1 MDSLVVQASAA
12 TGSEEL
18 GDVLPRTIQVT
29 EASLDPSVGATELHS
44 IKSFMTTIAANTS
57 ATAKKVSELMGV
69 ICTVGHHVY
78 QRNLVAKS
86 FKRATQELKQDG
98 SEIILQ
104 ADWKQDLVRNV
115 GPEEDSSAF
124 HNREHTA
131 VFGVAVT
138 YWSLEYKTVAR
149 VYVPI
154 LTDVMDKTSEAATH
168 LMDFALRE
176 LKKLGWFHAI
186 FSMCTT
192 VKTFVDGQSL
202 QK

>member
-1 MDSLVVQASAA
+1 M
-12 TGSEEL
+12 
-18 GDVLPRTIQVT
+18 
-29 EASLDPSVGATELHS
+29 
-44 IKSFMTTIAANTS
+44 
-57 ATAKKVSELMGV
+57 
-69 ICTVGHHVY
+69 
-78 QRNLVAKS
+78 
-86 FKRATQELKQDG
+86 
-98 SEIILQ
+98 
-104 ADWKQDLVRNV
+104 RNV

-138 YWSLEYKTVAR
+138 YWSLEYKTVGR

-186 FSMCTT
+186 FSMFTT
-192 VKTFVDGQSL
+192 VKTFVDAGNHFKSEVWLHWCLFDFVKREHKRHIVQFFIGGHGKTGEVDGAVFGNAGVGGAYDEFIKKQL
-202 QK
+202 LRRTDQFL